1 MLFISLPIML
11 YMVYVRNVSAHV
23 RIVRV
28 HIVSV
33 TLLPITLN
41 DTFESHKQEKINISR
56 KLKKAHLEE
65 KKTKAKKE
73 IEAKKEQIQ
82 KDREELKSK
91 KAAHEQLYEMPD
103 GRRFNSGELTRILDQ
118 QEQVCPFFLINRDP
132 WTARDPICLGERRKV
147 NGHQVDDR
155 GKVDGLES
163 KQTSTFVSR
172 GVI

>member
-1 MLFISLPIML
+1 MIPKRPVVSLLIGTTSGQELRYNLGQKMCVNQFYPIQPGSFWSLQMLFISLPIML
-11 YMVYVRNVSAHV
+11 YMVYVRNVSVHV

-28 HIVSV
+28 HIFRV
-33 TLLPITLN
+33 TVLPITLN

-118 QEQVCPFFLINRDP
+118 QEQVCPFF
-132 WTARDPICLGERRKV
+132 V
-147 NGHQVDDR
+147 Y
-155 GKVDGLES
+155 
-163 KQTSTFVSR
+163 
-172 GVI
+172 

>member
-1 MLFISLPIML
+1 L
-11 YMVYVRNVSAHV
+11 YMVYV
-23 RIVRV
+23 
-28 HIVSV
+28 
-33 TLLPITLN
+33 
-41 DTFESHKQEKINISR
+41 SHKQEKINISR

-118 QEQVCPFFLINRDP
+118 QEQSASDCGGQFFL
-132 WTARDPICLGERRKV
+132 GEGRKV

-155 GKVDGLES
+155 AKVDGLES
-163 KQTSTFVSR
+163 KQTSGFVSR

>member
-1 MLFISLPIML
+1 MSILS
-11 YMVYVRNVSAHV
+11 VS
-23 RIVRV
+23 
-28 HIVSV
+28 
-33 TLLPITLN
+33 LLPITLN
-41 DTFESHKQEKINISR
+41 DTYESHKQEKINISR

-118 QEQVCPFFLINRDP
+118 QEQVCQFFFIYRNP
-132 WTARDPICLGERRKV
+132 WTARDPI
-147 NGHQVDDR
+147 
-155 GKVDGLES
+155 
-163 KQTSTFVSR
+163 
-172 GVI
+172 